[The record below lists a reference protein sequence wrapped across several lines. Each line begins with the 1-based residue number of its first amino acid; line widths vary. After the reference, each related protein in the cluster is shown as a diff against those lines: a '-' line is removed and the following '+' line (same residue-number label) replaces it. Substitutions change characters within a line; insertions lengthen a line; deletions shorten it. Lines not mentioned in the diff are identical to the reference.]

1 MNKLILVITFL
12 LFSST
17 AQANPIANLYNT
29 GVDDTG
35 IVMPIGSIETHYAM
49 TGTSSG
55 AKVISN
61 NGAWVF
67 EIAGAAWIG
76 PSNGNITDPELGN
89 WSYTLLF
96 NLTGLDSSTARVT
109 GDWASDS
116 ESEIILNGNT
126 MATINS
132 NSFTT
137 LTSFNL
143 NTGFLP
149 SLNTLVFEVHNG
161 VGSTANPT
169 GLLVANISG
178 SADHIPEPA
187 TIALLGIGLAGLAG
201 GAVRRRF

>member
-1 MNKLILVITFL
+1 
-12 LFSST
+12 
-17 AQANPIANLYNT
+17 
-29 GVDDTG
+29 
-35 IVMPIGSIETHYAM
+35 
-49 TGTSSG
+49 
-55 AKVISN
+55 
-61 NGAWVF
+61 
-67 EIAGAAWIG
+67 
-76 PSNGNITDPELGN
+76 
-89 WSYTLLF
+89 LF
-96 NLTGLDSSTARVT
+96 NLTGLDSSTAQVT

-178 SADHIPEPA
+178 SADPIPEPA